1 MQTKDSPPLSPHV
14 RTKLAALRRRIR
26 VYVWLEGLA
35 VALVWL
41 GLTFWLALA
50 IDYLPVLVGASEMP
64 RAARAVLLVAIAGVL
79 AYIVWR
85 WILRRTFVRLADHSM
100 ALLLER
106 QFDRFH
112 DSLLTSVELAEQPD
126 RARQFN
132 DDMLEHTRAEA
143 DEQVRDVRLRRVFRF
158 KPLATYAS
166 IALAFVVTVGAF
178 AYFANDAFGI
188 WVRRMYALKDE
199 PWPRNAHVEVVGV
212 EVKRELA
219 FGAGASEEE
228 IQRANFLT
236 FSESRR
242 LQVAK
247 GSSLVL
253 RVRADA
259 SKEVVP
265 DTCTVYYTTYET
277 TPEGEE
283 RRVDRGWVNM
293 DKDGEERDGFQYYTF
308 SAKPFKSILNSV
320 HFDVVGFDH
329 RVRDYRVRVVDS
341 PAILLTEMDCI
352 FPGYMVNR
360 EQSLWLPRTVELR
373 SGTQLPRGTQIRF
386 RVATNKPLKEAIVVN
401 ADTNERV
408 GVKIAGAAADSAGS
422 SKGSDAPLAAP
433 EAEGSPAS
441 QKPGFE
447 FTVDRLEGNLGLKVT
462 LIDIDGVTNDR
473 PIRLFVTAIEDTA
486 PRVETALRGISSAI
500 TPDAQT
506 PAVGRIADDYGVQAA
521 WFEVTREGAEEPF
534 LHRFPVPGNGEVNAA
549 LDFQLLRGQAESPY
563 EIKEGDKLV
572 LTVKA
577 SDFSDLDGEPNVGSG
592 DRYQLDVVSP
602 NQLLAMLEARELGQ
616 RRRFEQIIEEM
627 TDMRD
632 SLLRVKA
639 ELSGEDNRGAEPEDK
654 TESGKPKAESEEI
667 GEAAEPPPT
676 VDATT
681 EAADANQE
689 SGSSLRLLRIQR
701 ADQQASKSSQE
712 TLGVAM
718 AFEGIREELINNRV
732 DTEERKSRLKELIA
746 DPLRNISEKMFPEL
760 NNRLVELQKVHADPQ
775 QGPAA
780 AQLSLDETER
790 VLTAMNEVLNQM
802 LDLETYNELVDI
814 VRSII
819 KDQGNIIEDTR
830 KQRRKVLFEP

>member
-1 MQTKDSPPLSPHV
+1 
-14 RTKLAALRRRIR
+14 
-26 VYVWLEGLA
+26 VWLEGLA

-41 GLTFWLALA
+41 GLTFWVALA

-64 RAARAVLLVAIAGVL
+64 RAARAVLLVGIAGVL
-79 AYIVWR
+79 AFIVWR

-126 RARQFN
+126 RAGEFN
-132 DDMLEHTRAEA
+132 EEMLLHTRAEA
-143 DEQVRDVRLRRVFRF
+143 DEQVRDVRLRRVFSF
-158 KPLATYAS
+158 KPLATFGS

-178 AYFANDAFGI
+178 AYFASDAFGI
-188 WVRRMYALKDE
+188 WVRRMYALQDE

-219 FGAGASEEE
+219 FAGASEEE
-228 IQRANFLT
+228 VQRANFLE
-236 FSESRR
+236 FPESRR

-259 SKEVVP
+259 AKEVVP

-277 TPEGEE
+277 TPQGEA

-293 DKDGEERDGFQYYTF
+293 DKDGEEREGFQYYTF
-308 SAKPFKSILNSV
+308 SAKPFKSILNDV

-341 PAILLTEMDCI
+341 PAILLTEMDCV

-360 EQSLWLPRTVELR
+360 QQALWLPRTVELR

-386 RVATNKPLKEAIVVN
+386 RVTTNKPLKEALVVN
-401 ADTNERV
+401 SDTNERV
-408 GVKIAGAAADSAGS
+408 AVTIAGAAAEPGGS
-422 SKGSDAPLAAP
+422 SQGSDAPVDAAP
-433 EAEGSPAS
+433 AENGSP

-447 FTVDRLEGNLGLKVT
+447 FTVDRLEGNLALKAT
-462 LIDIDGVTNDR
+462 LIDVDGVTNDK
-473 PIRLFVTAIEDTA
+473 PIRLFVTAIDDTP

-506 PAVGRIADDYGVQAA
+506 PALGRIVDDYGVQSA
-521 WFEVTREGAEEPF
+521 WFEVAREGAEEPY
-534 LHRFPVPGNGEVNAA
+534 LYVFPVAGSGEVNSA
-549 LDFQLLRGQAESPY
+549 LDFRALRGAADSPY

-572 LTVKA
+572 VTVKA
-577 SDFSDLDGEPNVGSG
+577 SDFSDLDGEPNVGAG
-592 DRYQLDVVSP
+592 DRYQLDVVAP

-639 ELSGEDNRGAEPEDK
+639 ELSGEDNRGAEPEDRAK
-654 TESGKPKAESEEI
+654 DESGKPKAE
-667 GEAAEPPPT
+667 GEAAEL
-676 VDATT
+676 
-681 EAADANQE
+681 ADAPDDAAAETAGDEE

-701 ADQQASKSSQE
+701 ADQQAAKSSQE
-712 TLGVAM
+712 TLGVAI

-746 DPLRNISEKMFPEL
+746 DPLRNISEAMFPEL
-760 NNRLVELQKVHADPQ
+760 NNRLAELEKVHADPQ

-780 AQLSLDETER
+780 AQLSIDETER

-802 LDLETYNELVDI
+802 LDLETYNELVEI

-819 KDQGNIIEDTR
+819 KDQSNIIEDTK

>member
-1 MQTKDSPPLSPHV
+1 
-14 RTKLAALRRRIR
+14 
-26 VYVWLEGLA
+26 VWLEGLA

-41 GLTFWLALA
+41 GLTFWVALA

-64 RAARAVLLVAIAGVL
+64 MAARAVLLVGIAGVL
-79 AYIVWR
+79 AFIVWR

-112 DSLLTSVELAEQPD
+112 DSLLTSVELSEQPD

-132 DDMLEHTRAEA
+132 HQMLAHTREEAE
-143 DEQVRDVRLRRVFRF
+143 EQVRDVRLRRVFSFR
-158 KPLATYAS
+158 PLATFGT

-188 WVRRMYALKDE
+188 WVRRMYALQDE

-228 IQRANFLT
+228 IHRANFLE
-236 FSESRR
+236 FPDSRR

-293 DKDGEERDGFQYYTF
+293 DKDGEARDGFQYYTF
-308 SAKPFKSILNSV
+308 SAKPFKSILNTI

-341 PAILLTEMDCI
+341 PAILLTEMDCV

-360 EQSLWLPRTVELR
+360 QQSLWLPRTVELR

-386 RVATNKPLKEAIVVN
+386 RVTTNKPLKEALVVN

-408 GVKIAGAAADSAGS
+408 PVTIAGAAADSGGS
-422 SKGSDAPLAAP
+422 SQDSDAPAAA
-433 EAEGSPAS
+433 AEKEESPAS

-462 LIDIDGVTNDR
+462 LIDVDGVTNDR
-473 PIRLFVTAIEDTA
+473 PIRLFVTAIEDTP

-500 TPDAQT
+500 TPDAQA
-506 PAVGRIADDYGVQAA
+506 PAIGKITDDYGVQAA
-521 WFEVTREGAEEPF
+521 WFEVVREGAEEPF
-534 LHRFPVPGNGEVNAA
+534 AHRFGVAGSGDVNAA
-549 LDFQLLRGQAESPY
+549 LDFQLLRGAAESPY

-577 SDFSDLDGEPNVGSG
+577 SDFSDLDGEPNVGGG

-602 NQLLAMLEARELGQ
+602 NQLLAMLEARELAQ

-639 ELSGEDNRGAEPEDK
+639 EVSGDAGGGAEPEDRAK
-654 TESGKPKAESEEI
+654 AASGKPKAESLKEES
-667 GEAAEPPPT
+667 EAAELAPPGGAG
-676 VDATT
+676 DA
-681 EAADANQE
+681 AAVEGDGDDE

-746 DPLRNISEKMFPEL
+746 DPLRKISEEMFPEL
-760 NNRLVELQKVHADPQ
+760 NDRLTELQEVYGDPQ
-775 QGPAA
+775 KGPPA
-780 AQLSLDETER
+780 AQLSIDETER

-814 VRSII
+814 VRSTI
-819 KDQGNIIEDTR
+819 KDQGNIIDDTR